1 MATAT
6 TPPPYEGS
14 STAPAVAPLSS
25 LSAASAHPQARS
37 STALSTGDPSSCAPP
52 PARTQSQPPS
62 IIRRRFRSTSN
73 LSTEK
78 TTSSASASPDS
89 AAAGDAAAT
98 AASASALSSAS
109 SSSMPTPPMPSMLQP
124 RVAVVLNVPKPWHP
138 WLFALRLASVL
149 PALWWGLPSLLR
161 LLIHFLPGPPDQF
174 QLVRPLSGS
183 CDPSGHD
190 PLQTSAL
197 SSLCAGE
204 QHGSGTA
211 AMMAA
216 APYAITETALAT
228 IWCFACGYL
237 AFFFTDCLMSRW
249 LIHYTPQ
256 ATIVRLLSINAVNAY
271 LTLTALSLTGGFQDP
286 RLLLPGW
293 VSIATTLTIC
303 YHVTHQKIN
312 IRKETSTSVN
322 VFSIAS
328 YITMIVLLA
337 HMQTYQSDYPIMP
350 VVSKG
355 SHLWE
360 EGKHLIAHAK
370 ALIHEYAE
378 R

>member
-1 MATAT
+1 
-6 TPPPYEGS
+6 
-14 STAPAVAPLSS
+14 
-25 LSAASAHPQARS
+25 
-37 STALSTGDPSSCAPP
+37 
-52 PARTQSQPPS
+52 
-62 IIRRRFRSTSN
+62 
-73 LSTEK
+73 
-78 TTSSASASPDS
+78 
-89 AAAGDAAAT
+89 
-98 AASASALSSAS
+98 
-109 SSSMPTPPMPSMLQP
+109 
-124 RVAVVLNVPKPWHP
+124 
-138 WLFALRLASVL
+138 
-149 PALWWGLPSLLR
+149 
-161 LLIHFLPGPPDQF
+161 
-174 QLVRPLSGS
+174 
-183 CDPSGHD
+183 
-190 PLQTSAL
+190 
-197 SSLCAGE
+197 
-204 QHGSGTA
+204 
-211 AMMAA
+211 MAA

-271 LTLTALSLTGGFQDP
+271 LTLTVLSLTGGFQDP

-328 YITMIVLLA
+328 YITMVVLLA

-350 VVSKG
+350 VVSK
-355 SHLWE
+355 SNHLWE
-360 EGKHLIAHAK
+360 EGKRLVAHAK